1 MENTKLYKVTV
12 EISFG
17 DCEGRRELKR
27 ETKTQIFETLDDA
40 IRFSKRGGMEGY
52 NYGIIKKQIWKYTV
66 SSVREMQEK
75 EREIIRQVVEKEKYW
90 E

>member
-27 ETKTQIFETLDDA
+27 E
-40 IRFSKRGGMEGY
+40 
-52 NYGIIKKQIWKYTV
+52 
-66 SSVREMQEK
+66 
-75 EREIIRQVVEKEKYW
+75 IIRQVVEKEKYW

>member
-1 MENTKLYKVTV
+1 
-12 EISFG
+12 
-17 DCEGRRELKR
+17 
-27 ETKTQIFETLDDA
+27 
-40 IRFSKRGGMEGY
+40 MEGY
-52 NYGIIKKQIWKYTV
+52 NYEIIKKQIWEYTV